1 MKKKSISSN
10 GRQWPP
16 AKILFYNFKIHAK
29 SPRGDV
35 KPVISH
41 KDFCFSLITYI
52 LMVSCGLC
60 HTKVFFKIKDTLK
73 NQGVPDH
80 YTSIIPR
87 MGDLCSHKSHK
98 KHWFHIRSH

>member
-1 MKKKSISSN
+1 MSKKDLVYTKMKKKSISSN
-10 GRQWPP
+10 SGQWPA
-16 AKILFYNFKIHAK
+16 AKNLFCNLKVHAK

-35 KPVISH
+35 KSVISH

-73 NQGVPDH
+73 TGS
-80 YTSIIPR
+80 T
-87 MGDLCSHKSHK
+87 
-98 KHWFHIRSH
+98 